1 MLHGEQALTFCR
13 TTFFYLMGGTWEKK
27 PGNSQVLYL
36 CQFHLRRPG
45 ADDVIVL
52 KKELIHAQTLMD
64 QLTQEREREKEQL
77 EKQFEEL
84 NAKYQE

>member
-1 MLHGEQALTFCR
+1 METQ
-13 TTFFYLMGGTWEKK
+13 EKE
-27 PGNSQVLYL
+27 PGDSQILNL
-36 CQFHLRRPG
+36 CQFHFCRPG